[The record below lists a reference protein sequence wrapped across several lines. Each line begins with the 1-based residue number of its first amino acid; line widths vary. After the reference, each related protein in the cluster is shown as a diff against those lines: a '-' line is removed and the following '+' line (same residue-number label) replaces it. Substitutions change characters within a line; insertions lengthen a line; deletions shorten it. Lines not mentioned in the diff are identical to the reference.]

1 MKRNTKTME
10 QRIEEVRNQL
20 NEAVQALADSE
31 EWRAMLD
38 YMASFHHYSLHNI
51 LLIKAQHPGATKVA
65 GFRQW
70 KQKGRQVRKGEQG
83 IKIFGYSSKTVRV
96 DDAGRVI
103 EHPKGDEGEEKTLHF
118 YPLLTVFDLS
128 QTDHIEG
135 SPEFD
140 VTTPK
145 LQGDDTNGIAG
156 RLTAWLEGQG
166 WKVVYAPIA
175 GTVSGFT
182 NGATRTVVIDS
193 RDTKAEQAS
202 TLLHESAHVILHATV
217 TAEQYQEH
225 RGIAETEAESA
236 AYVAGKLAGLD
247 MSTTSI
253 RYITG
258 WEQAEPD
265 TLTTAAENV
274 RRAATQLINAL
285 GLEVK

>member
-31 EWRAMLD
+31 QWRAMLD

-65 GFRQW
+65 GFKQW

-83 IKIFGYSSKTVRV
+83 IRIFGYSSKTVRV

-103 EHPKGDEGEEKTLHF
+103 EHPKDDEGEEKTLHF

-128 QTDHIEG
+128 QTDRIEG

-145 LQGDDTNGIAG
+145 LQGDDTNDIAG

-182 NGATRTVVIDS
+182 NGATRTVVIES

-274 RRAATQLINAL
+274 RKAATQLIEAL
-285 GLEVK
+285 DLEAE